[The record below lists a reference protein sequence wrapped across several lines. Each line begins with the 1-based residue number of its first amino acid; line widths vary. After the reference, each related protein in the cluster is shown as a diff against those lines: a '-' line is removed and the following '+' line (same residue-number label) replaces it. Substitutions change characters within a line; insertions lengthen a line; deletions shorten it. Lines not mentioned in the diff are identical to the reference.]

1 MYRIFVNICPKN
13 HPNVGE
19 YTIHGAYGIY
29 LLNPN
34 DVLSKIWLRETYCV
48 FDVSVIGGFTSQG
61 LIGAPSLVPT
71 YHPYTL

>member
-1 MYRIFVNICPKN
+1 MEHMGLV
-13 HPNVGE
+13 
-19 YTIHGAYGIY
+19 Y

-48 FDVSVIGGFTSQG
+48 FHVSVIGGFTSQG